1 MTSSVQ
7 LGFVVGT
14 LLSAA
19 LSLADRWEPRR
30 LFALSAL
37 TAAGATMALAF
48 LEPAGLV
55 VYALRFL
62 TGMCMAGVYPVGMR
76 LAATWA
82 RGDLGLLVGLLVG
95 ALALGSASPHIVSG
109 LLDIDWR
116 WIYVIA
122 SVGALLSGLGI
133 RYFTV
138 GPRLQRAA
146 SIDMG
151 RMLQAWRNP
160 SIRLANLGYL
170 GHMWELYAMWAW
182 LGTFLTVSFA
192 AAGISDPARTAAIL
206 TFVSIAAGAPG
217 AWLGGWVA
225 DRVGRTAMTSVA
237 MLVSGCCALAMGW
250 LAAAPLWVIALVSIA
265 WGVSAIADS
274 AQFSATV
281 TELSEPRAVGTLLT
295 IQTCVGFSL
304 TLVSIHLV
312 PWVVDFAGW
321 GIAFGMLSVGPF
333 LGCVAMLRLRQHP
346 DSVRLAG
353 GKR

>member
-1 MTSSVQ
+1 MNRSSSPALGGVPGAGALAAVDFPAGKGAALAILLLCQVGAMAVWFSSTAVIAQIQAAQPLSGREVSLLTSSVQ

-182 LGTFLTVSFA
+182 LCTFLTVSFA
-192 AAGISDPARTAAIL
+192 AAGISEPARTAAIL
-206 TFVSIAAGAPG
+206 
-217 AWLGGWVA
+217 
-225 DRVGRTAMTSVA
+225 
-237 MLVSGCCALAMGW
+237 
-250 LAAAPLWVIALVSIA
+250 
-265 WGVSAIADS
+265 
-274 AQFSATV
+274 
-281 TELSEPRAVGTLLT
+281 
-295 IQTCVGFSL
+295 
-304 TLVSIHLV
+304 
-312 PWVVDFAGW
+312 
-321 GIAFGMLSVGPF
+321 
-333 LGCVAMLRLRQHP
+333 
-346 DSVRLAG
+346 
-353 GKR
+353 